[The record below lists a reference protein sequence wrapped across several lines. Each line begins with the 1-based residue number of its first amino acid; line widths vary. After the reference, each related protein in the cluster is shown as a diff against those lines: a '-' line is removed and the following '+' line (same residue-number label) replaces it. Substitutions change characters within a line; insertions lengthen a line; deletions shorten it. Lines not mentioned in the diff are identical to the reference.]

1 MVAARY
7 DSIPHP
13 AVTVYA
19 ASSEQIP
26 QTYFEA
32 AQQLGTILVQRGAAV
47 IDGGGRRGLM
57 GAINNAAL
65 AAGGSVIGV
74 IPRFME
80 QRGWQHPGLSRI
92 IVTEDMH
99 TRKATMAELSDAA
112 IALPGGVGTFE
123 ELLEIITWR
132 KLSLYSG
139 PVVIF
144 NVDGYYDDLLA
155 MLSCAERQGFLNTYS
170 DKKLY
175 RVATTAEEAADIA
188 LGVVSF

>member
-7 DSIPHP
+7 DSISHP

-26 QTYFEA
+26 QAYFDA
-32 AQQLGTILVQRGAAV
+32 AQRLGTILAQRGAAV
-47 IDGGGRRGLM
+47 INGGGRRGLM
-57 GAINNAAL
+57 GAVNDAVL
-65 AAGGSVIGV
+65 AAGGRAIGI

-80 QRGWQHPGLSRI
+80 ERGWQHPGLSRI

-144 NVDGYYDDLLA
+144 NVEGYYDDLLA
-155 MLSCAERQGFLNTYS
+155 MLDCAESQGFLNTYS

-175 RVATTAEEAADIA
+175 RVAATAEEAADIA
-188 LGVVSF
+188 LGVVPF

>member
-1 MVAARY
+1 MIAARY

-19 ASSEQIP
+19 ASSEDIP
-26 QTYFEA
+26 QAYFVA
-32 AQQLGTILVQRGAAV
+32 AQRLGTTLAQRGTAV
-47 IDGGGRRGLM
+47 INGGGRT
-57 GAINNAAL
+57 
-65 AAGGSVIGV
+65 IGV

-80 QRGWQHPGLSRI
+80 ERGWQHPGLSRT

-99 TRKATMAELSDAA
+99 TRKATMAGLSDAA

-132 KLSLYSG
+132 KLGLYSG
-139 PVVIF
+139 PVIIL
-144 NVDGYYDDLLA
+144 NIDGYYDDLLA
-155 MLSCAERQGFLNTYS
+155 MLACAERQGFLNTYS
-170 DKKLY
+170 DNKLY

-188 LGVVSF
+188 LGAVPF